1 MDQCLVCHQ
10 PAGSSRRALERISSF
25 SLKPIS
31 AVIGKLQNQLAQW
44 EITFASVLESIC
56 GVSFQRRP
64 ATSLCD
70 ECMKLIETYDEL
82 HSKAMQ
88 VQEKILRLMNGSHV
102 ETVVIKTEDIKL
114 EDCVGEDQEWAH
126 GELFDHE
133 ENLTDSDVLADV
145 LIDEARK
152 IYCELCNDSYDDTKS
167 LKHHITSVHR
177 TFDGF
182 ACSFCQK
189 TFICKSHLRDHVY
202 GHSEFKKEICEVCSA
217 RFRTKSKLKRHS
229 RMHSSTKEFSCPI
242 CFKEFTQKYN
252 VNAHMKGVH
261 ADAYRSMK
269 EETTSADKPK
279 DEINERF
286 DYGSLQ
292 VGDEILCDL
301 CDESFKCKE
310 SLDEHLKSL
319 HWKRT
324 ALICTICSKPFA
336 DNPSLKRHLFTHSEL
351 KKEVCQV
358 CSARF
363 HTKSKLKRHARM
375 HATTKEFSCPICLK
389 EFTQKYNVN
398 AHMKAVHPEAILNE
412 ETGEFVVERA
422 PKREGS
428 GEHFVRPDD
437 IFTCPTCSKN
447 FPTRY
452 KLLSHQQYHNTE
464 RNFQC
469 HLCSKFYKTFRC
481 LQMHLKIHANAT
493 KRVFCDLCNDS
504 FSKKQSLTR
513 HFISAH
519 TTRKEFLCTFCPKA
533 FASDSTLRHHL
544 FVHSDVKKEVCL
556 VCNAKFHTKAKLKR
570 HSRTHST
577 TKEFSCPICFR
588 EFTQRYNVNA
598 HIKTVHADTK
608 VQIVKKEFPCN
619 ICGRKFSHLRKL
631 SQHLTEVHNVI
642 IENEAVT

>member
-1 MDQCLVCHQ
+1 M
-10 PAGSSRRALERISSF
+10 ALINIIDKF
-25 SLKPIS
+25 I
-31 AVIGKLQNQLAQW
+31 
-44 EITFASVLESIC
+44 ITESIC
-56 GVSFQRRP
+56 GLIFPRK
-64 ATSLCD
+64 TSTSVCRD
-70 ECMKLIETYDEL
+70 CIKLIDSYDEF
-82 HSKAMQ
+82 HTKAMQ
-88 VQEKILRLMNGSHV
+88 IQDRILRLMNESHV
-102 ETVVIKTEDIKL
+102 ETVVIKTENIKQ
-114 EDCVGEDQEWAH
+114 EDQDDYGDEDAVWTTGGMFH
-126 GELFDHE
+126 NEDI
-133 ENLTDSDVLADV
+133 LTDSDALADV
-145 LIDEARK
+145 LIAKK
-152 IYCELCNDSYDDTKS
+152 ICCDLCNDSFDDLESLDSHFLSAHKTYNGFVCNFCPRSFLNKS
-167 LKHHITSVHR
+167 NLRSHILT
-177 TFDGF
+177 
-182 ACSFCQK
+182 
-189 TFICKSHLRDHVY
+189 
-202 GHSEFKKEICEVCSA
+202 HSEYKKEICEICCA
-217 RFRTKSKLKRHS
+217 RFRTKSKLKRHA
-229 RMHSSTKEFSCPI
+229 RMHASTKEFSCPI

-261 ADAYRSMK
+261 LDVYKAMK
-269 EETTSADKPK
+269 AEESAAFDERNKPSK
-279 DEINERF
+279 DEAFEESDVSSR
-286 DYGSLQ
+286 DTRGGESQ
-292 VGDEILCDL
+292 SRCDDKILCDL
-301 CDESFKCKE
+301 CDEYFWTKD
-310 SLDEHLKSL
+310 SLDEHLKSA

-324 ALICTICSKPFA
+324 AFLCTICSKPFA
-336 DNPSLKRHLFTHSEL
+336 DNPSLKRHLVTHSEL
-351 KKEVCQV
+351 KKEICQI
-358 CSARF
+358 CNARF

-375 HATTKEFSCPICLK
+375 HASTKEFSCPICFK

-398 AHMKAVHPEAILNE
+398 AHLKAVHPEAILNE
-412 ETGEFVVERA
+412 ETGEFIVERA

-428 GEHFVRPDD
+428 NVEFLAKFDD
-437 IFTCPTCSKN
+437 IFTCPTCSKS

-493 KRVFCDLCNDS
+493 RRVFCDLCNDS

-544 FVHSDVKKEVCL
+544 FTHSDVKKETCP

-570 HSRTHST
+570 HSRTHSS

-598 HIKTVHADTK
+598 HIKTVHADAK
-608 VQIVKKEFPCN
+608 VQVVKKEFPCN

-642 IENEAVT
+642 IESEAVT